1 MSKNIHVHDKT
12 LLYFLTDVHY
22 VHEESAHPQHRR
34 GGVLL
39 T

>member
-12 LLYFLTDVHY
+12 LLYFLTDVHMY
-22 VHEESAHPQHRR
+22 MKKVHIHNIEG